1 MTTKNANTTA
11 PLNAQ
16 AVRQIE
22 NSSFGSGMYRG
33 LKIAKAAEATV
44 AAGLGW
50 PTETV
55 NRVDQI
61 AQALARVVVLDADR
75 PALTLDDLLADD
87 ATERTRAA
95 ISIDEGGTRR
105 ATKAQQEL
113 SAAAIVGLNSA
124 VQAVAPAML
133 DTVADW
139 LIEHQDE
146 RHLARAARDLP
157 RHMASRVTAWN
168 SAVTAHAELLRIAD
182 PMGMDDCERNEAMH
196 RLYSW
201 TPAQLLAFHAEHD
214 LLSEVKTSTPNW
226 WDWPGL
232 HEVELNPAR
241 SVDELAR
248 RTRQGNDAAEA
259 YNADRANGRTK
270 RTPW

>member
-1 MTTKNANTTA
+1 MTIKTNTTA
-11 PLNAQ
+11 PLNAA

-33 LKIAKAAEATV
+33 LKIARAAEATTT
-44 AAGLGW
+44 AGIEW
-50 PTETV
+50 PAETV
-55 NRVDQI
+55 DRVDQI
-61 AQALARVVVLDADR
+61 AQALARVVVLSGDR
-75 PALTLDDLLADD
+75 EPLGLDDLLAPD
-87 ATERTRAA
+87 AVERTRAA

-105 ATKAQQEL
+105 ATVAQRQMA
-113 SAAAIVGLNSA
+113 SAAIVGLNNA

-139 LIEHQDE
+139 LIEHGDE
-146 RHLARAARDLP
+146 RHIARAARDLP
-157 RHMASRVTAWN
+157 RHMAARVTAWN
-168 SAVTAHAELLRIAD
+168 SAVTAHTELLRITD
-182 PMGMDDCERNEAMH
+182 PMGFEDLERNEAMH

-214 LLSEVKTSTPNW
+214 LLSEVRTSTPNW

-248 RTRQGNDAAEA
+248 RTRQGNDQAEA

>member
-1 MTTKNANTTA
+1 MTTKTKTTA
-11 PLNAQ
+11 LLNAA

-33 LKIAKAAEATV
+33 LKIARAADATTT
-44 AAGLGW
+44 AGIEW

-55 NRVDQI
+55 NMVDQI
-61 AQALARVVVLDADR
+61 AQALARVVVLSGDR
-75 PALTLDDLLADD
+75 EPLGLDDLLAPD
-87 ATERTRAA
+87 AVERTRAA
-95 ISIDEGGTRR
+95 IATDEGGTRR
-105 ATKAQQEL
+105 ATVAQQQMV
-113 SAAAIVGLNSA
+113 SAAIIGLNNS
-124 VQAVAPAML
+124 VQTVAPAML

-139 LIEHQDE
+139 LIEHGEE
-146 RHLARAARDLP
+146 RHIARAARDLP
-157 RHMASRVTAWN
+157 RHMAARVTTWN
-168 SAVTAHAELLRIAD
+168 SAVTAHTELLRITD
-182 PMGMDDCERNEAMH
+182 PMGMDDTERNEGMH

-241 SVDELAR
+241 TVDELAR

-270 RTPW
+270 RAPW